1 MSKQKLTY
9 SDAVTELENILTQ
22 LESNND
28 VNLEDIAAK
37 VKQASELMD
46 FCKKELL
53 QIDKELEKMISSI
66 ED

>member
-9 SDAVTELENILTQ
+9 SDAVAELETILTQ

-37 VKQASELMD
+37 VKRASELMD
-46 FCKKELL
+46 FCKKELS
-53 QIDKELEKMISSI
+53 QIDKELEEMISSI